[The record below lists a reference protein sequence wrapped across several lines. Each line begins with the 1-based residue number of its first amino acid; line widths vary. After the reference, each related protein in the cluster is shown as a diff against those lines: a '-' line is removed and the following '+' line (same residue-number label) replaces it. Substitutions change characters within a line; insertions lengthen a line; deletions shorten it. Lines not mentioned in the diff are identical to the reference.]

1 MPQPAPEEIQI
12 QLDLILESPEFVS
25 SDRLKSFL
33 MYVVEE
39 TLAGRGERIKAYN
52 LAVDVFDL
60 GLNFNSSLN
69 PSVRVAASRL
79 RNKLEH
85 YYFTSSNSDTVLIS
99 IPKGSY
105 LPQFSYFEPKHRR
118 ALQTDL
124 PQNAA
129 SEITAKAE
137 NAIPAAC
144 DARFESNPLV
154 IVVPFTCIGKHEHLQ
169 NFLLGLT
176 EEIAIA
182 LTRFD
187 ELSVINLQVGSPES
201 PESNAPDIWELSKK
215 TGARFILGGSAQ
227 VGGKKNSDL
236 RLRIHLS
243 DAITRSQIW
252 ADRYDGTLDNAS
264 LFSLQ
269 DAITEQAAA
278 RIGDSF
284 GLINRMLLKEKAE
297 KSTADLK
304 VYEAMLYYHHWLVS
318 LTPERFI
325 AAKNA
330 LERAIEL
337 DPAYATTKAM
347 LADVYASHCQWSLNV
362 FDDAL
367 ELSLDLA
374 NQAIELD
381 INCQYAHWA
390 KAYNCYLRRDEKYFL
405 DSVYRAI
412 ELNSSNTNILATAG
426 KKLAMIGRSEEGL
439 EMLSKALCL
448 NPFIPSWY
456 RSAPFIVHYM
466 HQEYEMALAEAK
478 HISTPNFMWG
488 PLMRAAAHG
497 MLGQKAEARAEL
509 TELLAIKPDFK
520 HTGEA
525 AMLLLFFQPAAVEKL
540 CLGLKKAGL

>member
-1 MPQPAPEEIQI
+1 MLVPQPTPEEIQT
-12 QLDLILESPEFVS
+12 QLGLILESPEFAS
-25 SDRLKSFL
+25 SGRLKSFL
-33 MYVVEE
+33 GYVVEE

-85 YYFTSSNSDTVLIS
+85 YYFTSPNSDAVLIS

-105 LPQFSYFEPKHRR
+105 LPQFSYLEPGQRPTP
-118 ALQTDL
+118 QTDL
-124 PQNAA
+124 TQGVA
-129 SEITAKAE
+129 SELTANAE
-137 NAIPAAC
+137 NASPAAC

-154 IVVPFTCIGKHEHLQ
+154 IVTPFTCIGNHEQLQ

-187 ELSVINLQVGSPES
+187 ELSVINLQPEH
-201 PESNAPDIWELSKK
+201 NDPDIWKLSEK

-252 ADRYDGTLDNAS
+252 ADRYNGTLDNAS
-264 LFSLQ
+264 LFNLQ

-284 GLINRMLLKEKAE
+284 GLINRMLLKEKAQ

-304 VYEAMLYYHHWLVS
+304 VYEAMLYYHHWLIS

-347 LADVYASHCQWSLNV
+347 LADVYASHCQWSLNI

-390 KAYNCYLRRDEKYFL
+390 RAYNCYLRRDEKYFL

-412 ELNSSNTNILATAG
+412 DLNSSNTNILATAG
-426 KKLAMIGRSEEGL
+426 TKLAMIGRSEEGL
-439 EMLSKALCL
+439 EMLNKALRL

-466 HQEYEMALAEAK
+466 HQEYEMALDEAK

-488 PLMRAAAHG
+488 HLMRAAAHG
-497 MLGQKAEARAEL
+497 MLGQKKEANAEL
-509 TELLAIKPDFK
+509 AELLAIKPEFK
-520 HTGEA
+520 RTGEA
-525 AMLLLFFQPAAVEKL
+525 AMLLLFFQPAAVERL